1 MRAVCDRNKNIEL
14 ALKMNVETSKPIKEI
29 SEITG
34 CSIYK
39 IKAER
44 KKLGLTGPYRQIKAN
59 ELKVLMSDMPVK
71 EIAEKL
77 NMTSEHVSQYRYRHK
92 KKLRVKA

>member
-1 MRAVCDRNKNIEL
+1 MNDRTKSIEL
-14 ALKMNVETSKPIKEI
+14 ALKLNIESDKSIKEI

-44 KKLGLTGPYRQIKAN
+44 KRLGLTGSYRQIKAN
-59 ELKVLMSDMPVK
+59 ELKLLMSDMPIK
-71 EIAEKL
+71 EVAKIL
-77 NMTSEHVSQYRYRHK
+77 NMTGEHASQYRYRYK
-92 KKLRVKA
+92 KKIRIEA

>member
-1 MRAVCDRNKNIEL
+1 VRAVRDRNKNIEL

>member
-1 MRAVCDRNKNIEL
+1 MSDRNKNIEL
-14 ALKMNVETSKPIKEI
+14 ALKLNIESGKSIKEI

-44 KKLGLTGPYRQIKAN
+44 KRFGLTGPYRQIKAN
-59 ELKVLMSDMPVK
+59 ELKVLMSDMPIK
-71 EIAEKL
+71 EIAKSL
-77 NMTSEHVSQYRYRHK
+77 NMTGEQASQYRYRYK
-92 KKLRVKA
+92 KKMRIES

>member
-1 MRAVCDRNKNIEL
+1 MCERNKNIEL
-14 ALKMNVETSKPIKEI
+14 ALKMNAETSKSIKEI

-44 KKLGLTGPYRQIKAN
+44 KKLGLTGSYRQIKAN
-59 ELKVLMSDMPVK
+59 ELKVLMSDVPVK
-71 EIAEKL
+71 EIAKML
-77 NMTSEHVSQYRYRHK
+77 NMKSEHVSQYRYRYK
-92 KKLRVKA
+92 KKLKVES

>member
-1 MRAVCDRNKNIEL
+1 MSDRNKNIKL
-14 ALKMNVETSKPIKEI
+14 ALKLNTESGKSIKEI

-44 KKLGLTGPYRQIKAN
+44 KRLGLTGSYRQIKAN
-59 ELKVLMSDMPVK
+59 ELKLLMSDIPVK
-71 EIAEKL
+71 EIAKRL
-77 NMTSEHVSQYRYRHK
+77 NMKSEHVSQYRYRYK
-92 KKLRVKA
+92 KKLKVES

>member
-1 MRAVCDRNKNIEL
+1 MSDRNKNIEI
-14 ALKMNVETSKPIKEI
+14 ALKLNIKSDKSIKEI

-44 KKLGLTGPYRQIKAN
+44 KRLGLTGSYRQIKAN
-59 ELKVLMSDMPVK
+59 ELKVLMSDMPIK
-71 EIAEKL
+71 EIAKSL
-77 NMTSEHVSQYRYRHK
+77 NMTGEHASQYRYRYK
-92 KKLRVKA
+92 NKLKVEA

>member
-1 MRAVCDRNKNIEL
+1 MVNRNKNIEL
-14 ALKMNVETSKPIKEI
+14 ALKMNIEDGKSIKEI

-44 KKLGLTGPYRQIKAN
+44 KRLGLSGSYRQIKAN

-71 EIAEKL
+71 EIAKRL
-77 NMTSEHVSQYRYRHK
+77 NMKSEHVSQYRYWYK
-92 KKLRVKA
+92 NKLKVEA

>member
-1 MRAVCDRNKNIEL
+1 MRDRNKNIEL

-71 EIAEKL
+71 EIAKML
-77 NMTSEHVSQYRYRHK
+77 NMKSEHVSQYMYRYK
-92 KKLRVKA
+92 KKLKVES